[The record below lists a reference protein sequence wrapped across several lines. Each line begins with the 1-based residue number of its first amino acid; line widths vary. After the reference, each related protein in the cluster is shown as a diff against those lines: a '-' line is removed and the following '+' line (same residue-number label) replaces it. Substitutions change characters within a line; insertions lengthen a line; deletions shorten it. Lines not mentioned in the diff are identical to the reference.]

1 MEKQQSLV
9 DREKNMEQTARETQ
23 RYQERGGGEK
33 KYIIGP
39 TMTIGLGLAQL
50 ERQCLCAPPHTF
62 AFSTNPR
69 LQAQPRELT

>member
-1 MEKQQSLV
+1 MGDGGLIWQV
-9 DREKNMEQTARETQ
+9 FI
-23 RYQERGGGEK
+23 ERGGGEK